1 LFSTK
6 DTDFSDMVMANHP
19 PPKVSHIKLGN
30 MKMKGFHQLVTKI
43 RGDVLQMSDQYKLV
57 RVFQNEIVGID

>member
-1 LFSTK
+1 
-6 DTDFSDMVMANHP
+6 MVMANHP